1 MPAIYTAEWYESLK
15 EILNSSDEVTK
26 NAPRGQWHVLAEIKG
41 DATSP
46 YLAEG
51 DIKRFGI
58 VLTDG
63 RCDSYDELTEEPQR
77 KDFQFI
83 LDIPASL
90 FERIVANEA
99 DPLEAGLKGA
109 IMITV
114 RRSEDRGHF
123 DHGWLDTYSTM
134 RR

>member
-1 MPAIYTAEWYESLK
+1 MPAIDTAEWYESLK

-63 RCDSYDELTEEPQR
+63 RGFFPDGRGDNFIRLPFSALTSGEIEEGIKRLAKAIDFYR
-77 KDFQFI
+77 K
-83 LDIPASL
+83 
-90 FERIVANEA
+90 
-99 DPLEAGLKGA
+99 
-109 IMITV
+109 
-114 RRSEDRGHF
+114 
-123 DHGWLDTYSTM
+123 
-134 RR
+134 